1 MTDIK
6 IGALCWNQYTEWP
19 ALLEAGVRADA
30 LGYDSLWT
38 WDHVYPIVG
47 DSHGPNFE
55 GWLTITAWAQATKRV
70 RIGLMVG
77 ANTFRNPA
85 LVAKMAVTL
94 DHASGGRAMLGL
106 GSAWFELEHRAFGI
120 DFGRGFRERGEWLTE
135 ALEIIDPLLRGE
147 RVTHAGQHYR
157 TEGLRLNPLPVQAH
171 LPIVVGGH
179 GLTTLPAA
187 ARFADIWSVYPEPD
201 DLLRERFALLREMVA
216 AAGRDPW
223 AIEGAIST
231 KIVIRDDPAEAERV
245 WLDLLRHQHMEDYR
259 RVPWLGP
266 PAAIAE
272 RIEHY
277 RALGFEILVVD
288 QLAPFDHETI
298 ERLVGEVAPL
308 LGPARD

>member
-1 MTDIK
+1 MKLGISVWSQ
-6 IGALCWNQYTEWP
+6 GATWASMRETAQL
-19 ALLEAGVRADA
+19 VDR
-30 LGYDSLWT
+30 LGYDHLWT
-38 WDHVYPIVG
+38 FDHLLANLG
-47 DSHGPNFE
+47 DPESPLHE
-55 GWLTITAWAQATKRV
+55 GWLTLAAWAEATTRPHL
-70 RIGLMVG
+70 GLMVG

-147 RVTHAGQHYR
+147 RVTHPGQHYQ

-187 ARFADIWSVYPEPD
+187 ARFADVWSVYPEPD
-201 DLLRERFALLREMVA
+201 DLLRERFALLRGMA
-216 AAGRDPW
+216 AAADRDPW
-223 AIEGAIST
+223 IIEGAIST

-266 PAAIAE
+266 PDAIAE

-288 QLAPFDHETI
+288 QLAPFDPETI
-298 ERLVGEVAPL
+298 ERLASEVRPL
-308 LGPARD
+308 LGG